1 MSKGQTISAPV
12 KPNWKGVTTN
22 SELPLRRLKRAR
34 FKRKIHGSV
43 LSCPQASSPVD
54 ASLAQPTIPEVTE
67 PQPLALFDIVQELY
81 LRVGGGMGRR
91 HTRPIAK
98 VKSR

>member
-1 MSKGQTISAPV
+1 MKVTPV
-12 KPNWKGVTTN
+12 RENQFQ
-22 SELPLRRLKRAR
+22 SEEQYEDAVNKAV
-34 FKRKIHGSV
+34 HGSV

-98 VKSR
+98 VKSS